1 MAVRVGVDVGG
12 TFTKA
17 VACEARTGEVLA
29 RSVVPTTHASPLG
42 VAAGVVEALGG
53 VFEEVRRSSLGPVL
67 LVAHSTTQAVN
78 ALLEGDTA
86 VVGVLGIGRPPDI
99 RRARRRTRVGEVR
112 VAPGRTLRAV
122 HAFLD
127 ASAGLDRSAVE
138 RAVRA
143 LLDAGAGA
151 LAVSGAFGVEDPSA
165 ERLVLKVAADLGV
178 PACAGHELSGLYG
191 LEVRTVTAALNAS
204 ILPTALAAAS
214 VVGEAVA
221 REAPEVPLLVM
232 RGDGGAADLATMRR
246 RPLLTAF
253 SGPAAS
259 VAGAL
264 RHLVFRDGVVI
275 EVGGT
280 STNVSVVRGG
290 RPVLSYVRVLDHVT
304 FVRSLDV
311 RVIGV
316 AGGSLLRVRRRRGW
330 PPAVEVGPR
339 SAHIAGLPYC
349 SFARPAELV
358 GGQARLAAPRPG
370 DPPEYV
376 VVGAA
381 GRTFALTLT
390 CAANALGTVPPG
402 AYAEGDREAAR
413 LGFEALGRLLRR
425 PWEELAR
432 AALRAAAR
440 AVSAA
445 VAEASA
451 EHGLEDPVLVGLGGG
466 AGALL
471 PALGELSGRSWWIPA
486 EAEVISSVGD
496 ALSLVRVEV
505 ERGVA
510 RPTPG
515 LVEELVREAE
525 EAAVVAGAAP
535 ATVQVE
541 TEAVPERRAL
551 RAVAVGSAALRA
563 GPPGEGP
570 LDEELLWLAA
580 KETLG
585 DGVSL
590 VARTPFYGV
599 FVDDEGRFAVVDRH
613 ASVAATGRGLVLE
626 GPGARLAAELGGRL
640 RDLTRHLGPIAVAP
654 ALRLVRGARLVDLT
668 FLSAPD
674 RLVEAAVGECR
685 LAGQEPVVALV
696 SPH

>member
-1 MAVRVGVDVGG
+1 M
-12 TFTKA
+12 
-17 VACEARTGEVLA
+17 
-29 RSVVPTTHASPLG
+29 VPTTHASPLG

-53 VFEEVRRSSLGPVL
+53 VFEEVRGGSLGPVL

-86 VVGVLGIGRPPDI
+86 VVGVLGIGRRPDH
-99 RRARRRTRVGEVR
+99 RRARRRTRVGGIR
-112 VAPGRTLRAV
+112 VAPGRTLRTV

-127 ASAGLDRSAVE
+127 ASGGLERSAVE
-138 RAVRA
+138 QAVRE
-143 LLDAGAGA
+143 LLEAGAEA
-151 LAVSGAFGVEDPSA
+151 LAVSAAFGVEDPSP
-165 ERLVLKVAADLGV
+165 ERLALKVAADLGV

-214 VVGEAVA
+214 VVEQAVA

-290 RPVLSYVRVLDHVT
+290 RPALSYIRVLDHVT

-311 RVIGV
+311 RVLGV
-316 AGGSLLRVRRRRGW
+316 AGGSLLRVRRRPGRA
-330 PPAVEVGPR
+330 PTVEVGPR

-349 SFARPAELV
+349 SFVRPAELARAE
-358 GGQARLAAPRPG
+358 ARLASPRPG

-376 VVGAA
+376 VVEAS
-381 GRTFALTLT
+381 GRTFGLTLT
-390 CAANALGTVPPG
+390 CAANALGTVPAG
-402 AYAEGDREAAR
+402 AYARGDGEAAR
-413 LGFEALGRLLRR
+413 LGFEALGRLLGR
-425 PWEELAR
+425 PWEEVAR
-432 AALRAAAR
+432 AALQAAAR
-440 AVSAA
+440 TAAAA
-445 VAEASA
+445 VAEAAA

-471 PALGELSGRSWWIPA
+471 PVLGQLTGLSWWIPA

-496 ALSLVRVEV
+496 ALSLVRVEI
-505 ERGVA
+505 ERGMA
-510 RPTPG
+510 HPTPA

-525 EAAVVAGAAP
+525 EAVVAAGASP

-563 GPPGEGP
+563 GPPSEGP

-599 FVDDEGRFAVVDRH
+599 FVDDDGRFAVVDRH

-626 GPGARLAAELGGRL
+626 GPGTRLATQLEQRL
-640 RDLTRHLGPIAVAP
+640 RGLTRHLGPIAVAP
-654 ALRLVRGARLVDLT
+654 GLRLVRGARLIDLT

-685 LAGQEPVVALV
+685 LAGEDLVVALV
-696 SPH
+696 TPN